1 MIGFIGAMQVETEG
15 IIAMMTDTKAE
26 TYAGITYTTGKLSGK
41 DIVVATCGVGKV
53 NAAVCA
59 QCMIFAYKPEV
70 IINTGVAGSLSNA
83 LNIGDIALGCCS
95 IQTDMDTS
103 PVGDPLGLISGL
115 NLIELPCDT
124 ATVEKLEKAAKSLGI
139 QYQIG
144 KISTGDQFVNSNE
157 RKKFIQD
164 NFGCIACEMES
175 GSIAHVCLMNDVK
188 FAVIRSISDK
198 ADNSSHMDYGEFV
211 KIAADNSIRMVK
223 AFVEEV

>member
-15 IIAMMTDTKAE
+15 IISMMTQTK
-26 TYAGITYTTGKLSGK
+26 TQVHAGITYTSGKLGTC

-59 QCMIFAYKPEV
+59 QCMIFAYAPSV

-83 LNIGDIALGCCS
+83 LDIGDIAIGSCS

-103 PVGDPLGLISGL
+103 PVGDPLVLISGL
-115 NLIELPCDT
+115 NLIDLPCD
-124 ATVEKLEKAAKSLGI
+124 AETVAQLERAAKTLGI
-139 QYQIG
+139 RYQIG
-144 KISTGDQFVNSNE
+144 KISTGDQFVNSTE
-157 RKKFIQD
+157 RKNFIKE
-164 NFGCIACEMES
+164 NFDCIACEMES
-175 GSIAHVCLMNDVK
+175 GSIAHVCLMNNVK

-198 ADNSSHMDYGEFV
+198 ADNSSHMDFAEFV

-223 AFVEEV
+223 SFAEGV

>member
-15 IIAMMTDTKAE
+15 IIAMMTKTASK
-26 TYAGITYTTGKLSGK
+26 TYAGITYTTGLLGDKE
-41 DIVVATCGVGKV
+41 IVVATCGIGKV

-59 QCMIFAYKPEV
+59 QCMIFMYQPEV
-70 IINTGVAGSLSNA
+70 IINTGVAGSLSNE

-103 PVGDPLGLISGL
+103 PVGDPLGLISGI
-115 NLIELPCDT
+115 NLIELPCDKD
-124 ATVEKLEKAAKSLGI
+124 TVAKLEAAAKSLGI

-144 KISTGDQFVNSNE
+144 KISTGDQFVNSAE
-157 RKKFIQD
+157 RKAFLQET
-164 NFGCIACEMES
+164 FGCIACEMES
-175 GSIAHVCLMNDVK
+175 GAMAHVCLLNGVK

-198 ADNSSHMDYGEFV
+198 ADNSSHMDYSEFV

-223 AFVEEV
+223 AFVEEA

>member
-15 IIAMMTDTKAE
+15 IIAMMTATEEK
-26 TYAGITYTTGKLSGK
+26 TYAGITYTAGKLCGK
-41 DIVVATCGVGKV
+41 DVVVATCGVGKV

-59 QCMIFAYKPEV
+59 QCMIFAYQPDV
-70 IINTGVAGSLSNA
+70 IINTGVAGSLSNE

-115 NLIELPCDT
+115 NLIELPCD
-124 ATVEKLEKAAKSLGI
+124 AQTVESLERAAKSLGI
-139 QYQIG
+139 SYQIG

-157 RKKFIQD
+157 RKQFIKD

-198 ADNSSHMDYGEFV
+198 ADNSSHMDYAEFV
-211 KIAADNSIRMVK
+211 KIAAKNSISMVK
-223 AFVEEV
+223 AFAEGE

>member
-15 IIAMMTDTKAE
+15 IIAMMTDTEVQA
-26 TYAGITYTTGKLSGK
+26 YAGIEYTKGKLAGK

-59 QCMIFAYKPEV
+59 QCMIFLYKPEV

-83 LNIGDIALGCCS
+83 LNIGDVALGSCS

-115 NLIELPCDT
+115 NLVELPCDKD
-124 ATVEKLEKAAKSLGI
+124 TVAKLEKAAKTLGI

-144 KISTGDQFVNSNE
+144 KISTGDQFVNSAQ
-157 RKKFIQD
+157 RKAFLQETFD
-164 NFGCIACEMES
+164 CIACEMES
-175 GSIAHVCLMNDVK
+175 GAMAHVCLMNDVK

-223 AFVEEV
+223 AFVEEI

>member
-15 IIAMMTDTKAE
+15 IISMLQNTKTE
-26 TYAGITYTTGKLSGK
+26 VHAGITYTVGTLSGK
-41 DIVVATCGVGKV
+41 ELVVATCGVGKV

-59 QCMIFAYKPEV
+59 QCMIFAFHPEV
-70 IINTGVAGSLSNA
+70 IINTGVAGSLSNV
-83 LNIGDIALGCCS
+83 LNIGDIALGSCS

-115 NLIELPCDT
+115 NMIELPCD
-124 ATVEKLEKAAKSLGI
+124 ADTVSKLEAAAKSLDI

-144 KISTGDQFVNSNE
+144 KISTGDQFVNSAE

-175 GSIAHVCLMNDVK
+175 GAMAHVCLMNDVK

-198 ADNSSHMDYGEFV
+198 ADNSSHMDYAEFV

-223 AFVEEV
+223 AFVEEE